1 LPGWGEA
8 PLDLGHGPEAFE
20 AAQSAL
26 GCADRHARPAPPTV
40 EVNGARIDM
49 ATACFLNNDPD
60 SGTEAIKPLLAQP
73 ASLRNVSL
81 VGRLARTRTTLLSP
95 AWAKNH
101 QARQLADEIGHWLA
115 TDQAPKRLTTGQS

>member
-1 LPGWGEA
+1 MAPKRSRQRSR
-8 PLDLGHGPEAFE
+8 PLDALTAMPGP
-20 AAQSAL
+20 
-26 GCADRHARPAPPTV
+26 RRPLSQ
-40 EVNGARIDM
+40 VNGARIDM